1 MPVTIFD
8 ASANDIVNM
17 KFGKLTVVEYCGT
30 EHKGKHYISKYKC
43 ICDCGN
49 KDIITTRQALFRGKT
64 SCGCA
69 YKDAGL
75 RRKESLLGKRFGRW
89 IVIDSAPN
97 RVSESGKTHS
107 IMWKCKCDC
116 GTIKNVGARALKTGA
131 SLSCGCLQKERVS
144 EALTDNLLG
153 RRFGYLTVVA
163 RHGSHCSSK
172 SHKSSFS
179 AVWACKCDCGNIVDV
194 LGFSLKNGDTTSC
207 GCKKSSKYEMYT
219 EQYLQSCGYILHK
232 DYFREKT
239 FDGLKGINNRK
250 LRFDF
255 YVKLHNGENIVIECQ
270 GEQHYESVK
279 YYGGE
284 KYFEKLKKHDQ
295 IKKEFAAAHGYRL
308 VEVNYKNE
316 LFEDVCKCLKDNNVY

>member
-1 MPVTIFD
+1 MPVAI
-8 ASANDIVNM
+8 SNVNDIMNK
-17 KFGKLTVVEYCGT
+17 KFGKLTVVAYCGV
-30 EHKGKHYISKYKC
+30 EYKGKNRNHKYKC
-43 ICDCGN
+43 VCDCGN
-49 KDIITTRQALFRGKT
+49 KDIIATRQILLRGDKT

-69 YKDAGL
+69 HKDAGL
-75 RRKESLLGKRFGRW
+75 KVKESLLGKRFGRW

-97 RVSESGKTHS
+97 RVSKSGKSYS

-116 GTIKNVGARALKTGA
+116 GTIKNVGARALKSGM

-163 RHGSHCSSK
+163 RNGSHCSSK
-172 SHKSSFS
+172 TSKSGGS
-179 AVWACKCDCGNIVDV
+179 AVWTCKCDCGNTIDV
-194 LGFSLKNGDTTSC
+194 LNFSLKNGDTTSC

-219 EQYLQSCGYILHK
+219 EQYLQSCGYVSQK

-239 FDGLKGINNRK
+239 FDGLTGVCGRK

-255 YVKLHNGENIVIECQ
+255 YVKLHNGENILIECQ
-270 GEQHYESVK
+270 GAQHYESVK
-279 YYGGE
+279 YYGGK
-284 KYFEKLKKHDQ
+284 KYFDKLKKHDQ

-308 VEVNYKNE
+308 IEVNYKNE
-316 LFEDVCKCLKDNNVY
+316 LVEDVYKCLKDNNVY

>member
-1 MPVTIFD
+1 MFVTTFD
-8 ASANDIVNM
+8 ICSNDIINR
-17 KFGKLTVVEYCGT
+17 KFGKLTVVEYYGI
-30 EHKGKHYISKYKC
+30 EHKGKHHIYKYKC

-49 KDIITTRQALFRGKT
+49 KDIITTRQALLHGKT

-116 GTIKNVGARALKTGA
+116 GNIKNVGARALKTGA

-163 RHGSHCSSK
+163 RSGSHCSSK
-172 SHKSSFS
+172 SRKGSFS
-179 AVWACKCDCGNIVDV
+179 AVWTCKCDCGNTVNV